1 MVRFESTLY
10 FGNVERFRN
19 MLIAI
24 TGQDP
29 SIQQKKRKEVK
40 IDTEGEDPLLKLI
53 ENEVVEDYRH
63 NGELVH
69 NGVSSNLT

>member
-19 MLIAI
+19 MLITI

-29 SIQQKKRKEVK
+29 SIQQKPRKEVK
-40 IDTEGEDPLLKLI
+40 VEGEDSLLTLI
-53 ENEVVEDYRH
+53 ENEIVEDYRH
-63 NGELVH
+63 NGELVP